1 MRDFFFFFEGL
12 DGILVGLFGIWVD
25 PSGLFGSGGIFRIF
39 EWDFGWIHQ
48 DSWDLAGFLMD

>member
-1 MRDFFFFFEGL
+1 MRDFFFGR
-12 DGILVGLFGIWVD
+12 ILVGLFGIWVD